1 MPKLLVASGI
11 FHPEP
16 GGPATYLRAIL
27 PALQMR
33 GWQVRV
39 LTYGKPQAGDYPYR
53 VKRIE
58 RGIYPLRLAKYAWSA
73 RQELA
78 WADVIYSHTIDLPLW
93 TRRSRPRIMKVVGDQ
108 AWERCLRKGWI
119 PPELGIDSFQQLDG
133 DMRVRWQQRSRSRQ
147 VAGQDA
153 IIVPS
158 QYLRDMAL
166 GWGVDLAKV
175 HVIYNALPDIQLPTQ
190 SRQAIRRQLG
200 WGDAPILLSVARLQR
215 WKGIDHLIE
224 ALAGLPDVR
233 LVVAGDGPDR
243 ARLEALAAQLPGR
256 AQFTGQLPAADVMR
270 LMKAADAVALYS
282 AYEGLSHT
290 LLESLHVG
298 TPVLASAV
306 GGNAEVVQDGFN
318 GVLVPHVDIAGL
330 RAGITELLERR
341 AELAANTWLGLE
353 KFSFEAMVESTDE
366 ALRSLL
372 DQH

>member
-27 PALQMR
+27 PALQKR

-39 LTYGKPQAGDYPYR
+39 LSYGLPQAGDYPYR

-58 RGIYPLRLAKYAWSA
+58 REIYPLRLAKYALAA
-73 RQELA
+73 REHLA
-78 WADVIYSHTIDLPLW
+78 WADVAYSHTIDLPLW
-93 TRRSRPRIMKVVGDQ
+93 TRRNIPRIMKVVGDQ

-119 PPELGIDSFQQLDG
+119 PPELGIDDFQQPGG
-133 DMRVRWQQRSRSRQ
+133 DLRVRWQKRSRSRQ

-153 IIVPS
+153 VIVPS

-166 GWGVDLAKV
+166 GWGVDRAKV
-175 HVIYNALPDIQLPTQ
+175 HIIYNALPAIALPTQ
-190 SRQAIRRQLG
+190 SRKAIRRQLG
-200 WGDAPILLSVARLQR
+200 WGDAPTLLSVARLQR
-215 WKGIDHLIE
+215 WKGIDHLIS

-256 AQFTGQLPAADVMR
+256 VRFTGQLPAEDVKRM
-270 LMKAADAVALYS
+270 MKAADAVALYS

-306 GGNAEVVQDGFN
+306 GGNAEVVQDGRN
-318 GVLVPHVDIAGL
+318 GLLVAHVDIAGL
-330 RAGITELLERR
+330 RASITQLLARR
-341 AELAANTWLGLE
+341 AELAANTRLGLE
-353 KFSFEAMVESTDE
+353 KFSFESMVRSTDE

-372 DQH
+372 E

>member
-1 MPKLLVASGI
+1 MPNLLIASGI

-39 LTYGKPQAGDYPYR
+39 LTFGTPQAGDYPFR
-53 VKRIE
+53 VKRIARE
-58 RGIYPLRLAKYAWSA
+58 IYPLRLAKYALAA
-73 RQELA
+73 REHLA
-78 WADVIYSHTIDLPLW
+78 WADVVYSHTIDLPLW
-93 TRRSRPRIMKVVGDQ
+93 TSRNAPRIMKVVGDQ

-119 PPELGIDSFQQLDG
+119 PPELGIDDFQQIDG
-133 DMRVRWQQRSRSRQ
+133 DMRIRWQKRSRSRQ
-147 VAGQDA
+147 VAAQDA

-166 GWGVDLAKV
+166 GWGVDLAKI
-175 HVIYNALPDIQLPTQ
+175 HVIYNALPNIDLRTQ
-190 SRQAIRRQLG
+190 SREAIRAQLG
-200 WGDAPILLSVARLQR
+200 WGDAPMLLSVARLQR

-224 ALAGLPDVR
+224 ALAELPDAR
-233 LVVAGDGPDR
+233 LTVAGDGPDR
-243 ARLEALAAQLPGR
+243 ARLEALAAHLTGR
-256 AQFTGQLPAADVMR
+256 VHFTGQLPAAEVLR
-270 LMKAADAVALYS
+270 LMKAADALALYS
-282 AYEGLSHT
+282 AYEGFSHT

-306 GGNAEVVQDGFN
+306 GGNAEVVRDGVN

-330 RAGITELLERR
+330 RAGITELLARR
-341 AELAANTWLGLE
+341 AELAANTQLGLE
-353 KFSFEAMVESTDE
+353 KFGFETMVASTDA

-372 DQH
+372 D